1 MNVES
6 YILAIDQGTTGT
18 TVLLVNEDGEIEHN
32 CYSEFTQYYPKPGWV
47 EHDALEIWDITI
59 SLIDKLLAQSN
70 VDVKRIA
77 SIGIANQRETTV
89 IWDKDSG
96 KPVHNAIVWQCR
108 RTAEDCALLR
118 ERGLESAV
126 KEKTGL
132 VIDPYFSAT
141 KAAWILNNIAGTRE
155 AAETNKLCFG
165 TIDTWLLWN
174 LTGGTIHATDYTNA
188 SRTMLFNIGTLKW
201 DEELLAEFHLPA
213 KILPKVYPSSYIFG
227 STKSVGRL
235 PVVPDGI
242 PIAGIAGD
250 QQAALFGQ
258 MCFEAGMAKNTY
270 GTGCFL
276 MLNTDDRKVY
286 SRHGL
291 LTTLACSL
299 ESKPVYA
306 LEGSVFIAGAAV
318 QWLRDG
324 LKIINSAAETEKLA
338 ARVKDSAGVYFVPA
352 FTGLGAPYWHPD
364 ARGAIFGLT
373 RGVTKEHIAR
383 ATLESIAYQ
392 TADVVDAMAADS
404 GVDLKQLR
412 VDGGAVA
419 NNFLMQFQ
427 ADILNIEVQRPL
439 IIETTA
445 LGAAFLAGLAAGVWK
460 DTSELESLRKT
471 DRIFSPN
478 INAHLREQLRAS
490 WKDAVRRV
498 ML

>member
-1 MNVES
+1 MNAKS
-6 YILAIDQGTTGT
+6 YIIAIDQGTTGT
-18 TVLLVNEDGEIEHN
+18 TILLVSEDGKIEHR
-32 CYSEFTQYYPKPGWV
+32 CYSEFTQHYPKPGWV
-47 EHDALEIWDITI
+47 EHDALEIWNVTTA
-59 SLIDKLLAQSN
+59 LIDKLLEQSK
-70 VDVKRIA
+70 VDVKNIA
-77 SIGIANQRETTV
+77 SIGITNQRETTV
-89 IWDKDSG
+89 IWDKTSDE
-96 KPVHNAIVWQCR
+96 PVYNAIVWQCR
-108 RTAEDCALLR
+108 RTAEACAILR
-118 ERGLESAV
+118 ERGLESTV

-141 KAAWILNNIAGTRE
+141 KAAWILNNIASARE
-155 AAETNKLCFG
+155 AAEANRLCFG

-188 SRTMLFNIGTLKW
+188 SRTMLFNVGTLKW
-201 DEELLAEFHLPA
+201 DDELLAEFHLPA
-213 KILPKVYPSSYIFG
+213 QMLPEVYPSSYIFG
-227 STKSVGRL
+227 STKNAGRL
-235 PVVPDGI
+235 PNGI
-242 PIAGIAGD
+242 PIASIAGD

-276 MLNTDDRKVY
+276 MLNTGGQKIY

-324 LKIINSAAETEKLA
+324 LKIIDSAAETEKLSV
-338 ARVKDSAGVYFVPA
+338 RVKDSAGVYFVPA
-352 FTGLGAPYWHPD
+352 FAGLGAPYWNPD

-373 RGVTKEHIAR
+373 RGVTREHIAR

-404 GVDLKQLR
+404 NADLKQLR
-412 VDGGAVA
+412 VDGGAAA
-419 NNFLMQFQ
+419 NDFLMQFQ

-445 LGAAFLAGLAAGVWK
+445 LGAAFLAGLSTGVWK
-460 DTSELESLRKT
+460 GTSELESLRKT

-478 INAHLREQLRAS
+478 TNADLRERLRS
-490 WKDAVRRV
+490 GWKDAVRRV

>member
-1 MNVES
+1 MNAKS

-18 TVLLVNEDGEIEHN
+18 TVLLVNEDGAIEHN
-32 CYSEFTQYYPKPGWV
+32 CYSEFTQHYPKPGWV
-47 EHDALEIWDITI
+47 EHDALEIWDVTI
-59 SLIDKLLAQSN
+59 SLIDKLLEQNN

-77 SIGIANQRETTV
+77 SIGITNQRETTV

-96 KPVHNAIVWQCR
+96 KPVYNAIVWQCR
-108 RTAEDCALLR
+108 RTTEACASLR
-118 ERGLESAV
+118 KKGLEAPV
-126 KEKTGL
+126 KGKTGL

-141 KAAWILNNIAGTRE
+141 KAAWILNNIANTRE
-155 AAETNKLCFG
+155 AAESGNLCCG

-188 SRTMLFNIGTLKW
+188 SRTMSFNIKTLKW
-201 DEELLAEFHLPA
+201 DEELLSEFRLPA
-213 KILPKVYPSSYIFG
+213 KMLPKVYPSSHIFG
-227 STKSVGRL
+227 STKNIGSL
-235 PVVPDGI
+235 PDGI

-276 MLNTDDRKVY
+276 MLNTDDRKVN

-299 ESKPVYA
+299 DSKPVYA
-306 LEGSVFIAGAAV
+306 LEGSVFVAGAAV

-324 LKIINSAAETEKLA
+324 LNIIDSAAETEELA
-338 ARVKDSAGVYFVPA
+338 VKVKDSAGVYFVPA
-352 FTGLGAPYWHPD
+352 FTGLGAPYWNPD

-373 RGVTKEHIAR
+373 RGTTKEHIAR

-392 TADVVDAMAADS
+392 TADVVDAMVADS

-445 LGAAFLAGLAAGVWK
+445 LGAAFLAGLATGVWK

-478 INAHLREQLRAS
+478 ISVDVREQLRS
-490 WKDAVRRV
+490 GWKDAVRRV